1 MYNCMEQSTA
11 GSTGGKS
18 KEEVVLELAIDFSS
32 RLPEAFDIELARYK
46 YPVMYYESMNSVLHQ
61 EMIRFNRLSDVNH
74 FSHQPHSSTPNLSV
88 CSTPTT
94 TLH

>member
-1 MYNCMEQSTA
+1 MEQSTA

-18 KEEVVLELAIDFSS
+18 KEEMVLELAIDFSS

-74 FSHQPHSSTPNLSV
+74 FSHQPHSSIPHLSV
-88 CSTPTT
+88 FSR
-94 TLH
+94 